1 VTLLAIEG
9 LHAGYGR
16 SDVLHGVSLDVNE
29 GEIVVVLGANGAGK
43 TTLMRALAGTIA
55 RRGSVRFGGRPIE
68 GLRADQIARLG
79 IRLIP
84 QGRGTM
90 PNLSVRDNLLVGAL
104 SGLGRSEV
112 AGAIES
118 WGAIFPPLG
127 RQLGKKAGALSG
139 GEQQMLALARALIA
153 KPKVLLCDEPSL
165 GLAPVIVHDVF
176 EFLRET
182 NTSQRTAMLLVEQNA
197 DRALAIASR
206 GYLLESGEI
215 VGAGD
220 ADVLRD
226 SPAVRQAYL
235 GI

>member
-1 VTLLAIEG
+1 VTLLAVEG

-16 SDVLHGVSLDVNE
+16 TEVLRGISLDVNE

-55 RRGSVRFGGRPIE
+55 RRGSIRFDGRPIE

-79 IRLIP
+79 IRLVP

-90 PNLSVRDNLLVGAL
+90 PNLSVRDNLRVGAE
-104 SGLGRSEV
+104 SGSTRAEV

-118 WGAIFPPLG
+118 WGAIFPNLA
-127 RQLGKKAGALSG
+127 RQMGQKAGALSG

-165 GLAPVIVHDVF
+165 GLAPVIVHEVF
-176 EFLRET
+176 EFLRQT
-182 NTSQRTAMLLVEQNA
+182 NATQRTAMLLVEQNA
-197 DRALAIASR
+197 DRALAIAAR
-206 GYLLESGEI
+206 GYLLESGEM
-215 VGAGD
+215 VGEGD
-220 ADVLRD
+220 AGALRD

>member
-1 VTLLAIEG
+1 VTLLAIDG
-9 LHAGYGR
+9 LHAGYDR
-16 SDVLHGVSLDVNE
+16 ADVLHGVGLDVSE

-55 RRGSVRFGGRPIE
+55 RRGSVRFDGRPIE
-68 GLRADQIARLG
+68 GLRADQVARLG
-79 IRLIP
+79 IRLVP

-90 PNLSVRDNLLVGAL
+90 PNLSVRENLLVGARRGA
-104 SGLGRSEV
+104 SRSEV

-118 WGAIFPPLG
+118 WGTIFPNLG
-127 RQLGKKAGALSG
+127 RQLGQKAGTLSG

-176 EFLRET
+176 EFLRQT
-182 NTSQRTAMLLVEQNA
+182 NAAQRTAMLLVEQNA
-197 DRALAIASR
+197 DRALAIAAR

-215 VGAGD
+215 VGSGD
-220 ADVLRD
+220 AAALRD